1 MSNEINK
8 AAAIELSSEELD
20 IVAGGSGDFFNFGI
34 SGSSFEQFAIGG
46 GEATMAGPQGA
57 STQEMVQ
64 IQGISSEAFKGLGA
78 FSTDSDE

>member
-34 SGSSFEQFAIGG
+34 SGSSFEQYAI
-46 GEATMAGPQGA
+46 
-57 STQEMVQ
+57 
-64 IQGISSEAFKGLGA
+64 
-78 FSTDSDE
+78 